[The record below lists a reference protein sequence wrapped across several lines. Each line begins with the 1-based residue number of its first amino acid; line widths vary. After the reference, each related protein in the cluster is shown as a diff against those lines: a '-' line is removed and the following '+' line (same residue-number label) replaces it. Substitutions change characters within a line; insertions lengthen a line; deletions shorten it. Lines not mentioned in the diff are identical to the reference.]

1 MKNATPHI
9 LEALEDEMMRLS
21 ACGRDAPKK
30 GHGTK
35 DKARAHCKL
44 KDSKL

>member
-9 LEALEDEMMRLS
+9 LDALEDEMMRLG
-21 ACGRDAPKK
+21 AVRRDVPDKDY
-30 GHGTK
+30 GTK
-35 DKARAHCKL
+35 DMDKAGWAL